1 MLTEYARNIK
11 YSIISF
17 KNIIYIIAKPSV
29 IYTLHCLGFLCK
41 LLVCA
46 LHNETYFRKCK
57 VTKKG
62 TKSQPFTSLYFKTSV
77 EGGNMNLG

>member
-1 MLTEYARNIK
+1 MK

-17 KNIIYIIAKPSV
+17 KNIIYLIAKPSV
-29 IYTLHCLGFLCK
+29 IYAVDYLDFLCK

-62 TKSQPFTSLYFKTSV
+62 TKSQPLTTLYFKTSV
-77 EGGNMNLG
+77 EGDNMNLS